1 MVATEILGQA
11 VESAKGDLLTIEG
24 NVFRQIEDPNDK
36 KRKILVPVKVEAHVS
51 PISLLGGLAAGLLG
65 TLAATIAWHGINIPA
80 PLGGAIELMPG
91 IKDTTLGKDLSDSYD
106 RWKTRRRIRTS
117 GGVHRRARTGLTG
130 DEIQTVLKES
140 VGDTECQLLNRE
152 WAKARRRGDLENV
165 ARFRKMA
172 EDKACPWIDQI

>member
-1 MVATEILGQA
+1 MVTTEILGQA

-36 KRKILVPVKVEAHVS
+36 KRKILVPVKVEAHVNLVS
-51 PISLLGGLAAGLLG
+51 ILGGLGAGFIGL
-65 TLAATIAWHGINIPA
+65 LAATIAWHGVDVPS
-80 PLGGAIELMPG
+80 PLGGAIQLIPG
-91 IKDTTLGKDLSDSYD
+91 IKDTGLGKDLSDSYE
-106 RWKTRRRIRTS
+106 RWKIRNRIRAS

-130 DEIQTVLKES
+130 EEATTVLEEQI
-140 VGDTECQLLNRE
+140 GDTECQLLNRE
-152 WAKARRRGDLENV
+152 WAKARRRGDLENA